1 MAKHAKSKRER
12 RKKERSGI
20 EGQASMPI
28 DEAVKT
34 WAVEKERCSNGN
46 DPSSPPQLSH
56 HTMAAG
62 KENAIACQTQ
72 TDDVDCEKCAELSDE
87 VCHLISQL
95 SDVEFIQQDLRK
107 KLSTTKSNLATSI
120 DRESKLRDANESIQL
135 DEAQTRYELN
145 QIKMDLIQR
154 LDEQQKSHD
163 DHIKA
168 MNETLKEREYEW
180 ANKNSLLQKE
190 LNSTV
195 QSTLMENQKED
206 WSLSSLEKEIASL
219 QTVIELRGGENR
231 QLREENNKLKNK
243 LEDHHW
249 LETELG
255 KAKHRLEE
263 LTVIVQNKMV
273 SERELLELSEAL
285 QRDLVRCRHET
296 MLLKQQLENQLERK
310 ILTVKHSQSD
320 LFNNNQQGSHIG
332 SAGLELMTNARNRKL
347 SSLEQIRDWA
357 PEKLNNSVQSF
368 PNGTPA
374 GGNMQQDHR
383 NQHQKA
389 SCGSIDEEQSKK
401 PSLTPDLVLDLQ
413 EKAES
418 VAWML
423 QMEPTKSTCGSPR
436 NQPKSQKR
444 I

>member
-1 MAKHAKSKRER
+1 MGNAKECDW
-12 RKKERSGI
+12 E
-20 EGQASMPI
+20 
-28 DEAVKT
+28 
-34 WAVEKERCSNGN
+34 
-46 DPSSPPQLSH
+46 
-56 HTMAAG
+56 
-62 KENAIACQTQ
+62 
-72 TDDVDCEKCAELSDE
+72 
-87 VCHLISQL
+87 
-95 SDVEFIQQDLRK
+95 
-107 KLSTTKSNLATSI
+107 
-120 DRESKLRDANESIQL
+120 
-135 DEAQTRYELN
+135 
-145 QIKMDLIQR
+145 
-154 LDEQQKSHD
+154 
-163 DHIKA
+163 
-168 MNETLKEREYEW
+168 
-180 ANKNSLLQKE
+180 NKNQMLQKE
-190 LNSTV
+190 LRD
-195 QSTLMENQKED
+195 TLRSALED
-206 WSLSSLEKEIASL
+206 TESEEHSLTSLEQEIDSL
-219 QTVIELRGGENR
+219 RTVIDLRSSENKELRNVNEKMNEKIEH
-231 QLREENNKLKNK
+231 QS
-243 LEDHHW
+243 W
-249 LETELG
+249 LETELE
-255 KAKHRLEE
+255 KAKRRLEE

-285 QRDLVRCRHET
+285 QRDLVHCRHET

-320 LFNNNQQGSHIG
+320 LFNNNQQGSNIG

-357 PEKLNNSVQSF
+357 PEKLNNSAQSF
-368 PNGTPA
+368 PNSTPA

>member
-20 EGQASMPI
+20 EGRTSPVEEDM
-28 DEAVKT
+28 KT
-34 WAVEKERCSNGN
+34 GIEKESRSTTN
-46 DPSSPPQLSH
+46 DPSSSPPQSH
-56 HTMAAG
+56 HSIAIG
-62 KENAIACQTQ
+62 KENFITCQTQ

-145 QIKMDLIQR
+145 QIKVDLIQR

-168 MNETLKEREYEW
+168 MNETMKEREYEW

-219 QTVIELRGGENR
+219 QTVIEIRGGENR

-320 LFNNNQQGSHIG
+320 LFNNNNQQGGHIG
-332 SAGLELMTNARNRKL
+332 SAGLEIMTNDRNRKL

-357 PEKLNNSVQSF
+357 PEKINNSGQSY
-368 PNGTPA
+368 PNSTPA
-374 GGNMQQDHR
+374 GGNLPQDHR

-389 SCGSIDEEQSKK
+389 SCGSMNEEQSKK
-401 PSLTPDLVLDLQ
+401 HLTPDLVLDLQ